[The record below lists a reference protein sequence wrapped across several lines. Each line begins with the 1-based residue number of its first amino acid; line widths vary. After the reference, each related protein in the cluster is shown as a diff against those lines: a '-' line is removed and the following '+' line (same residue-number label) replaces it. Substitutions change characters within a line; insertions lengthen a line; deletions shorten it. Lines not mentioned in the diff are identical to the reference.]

1 MRSELQPF
9 DFPQQRVPNSR
20 KKEEDWYASCCDWI
34 IAQGQAYRD
43 VAQLEIKYGIL
54 QGRIPDSFYKKILNP
69 YNATHEK
76 YTRFPATMR
85 NYDLMKGII
94 RRYVSEY
101 IKNPHDFIVGA
112 NNAEVVLARNAKL
125 RQQLQIIVQEK
136 IAAYI
141 QQSYQ
146 EWINQGN
153 DPQQFNPQT
162 SLDIEAFIKEFNENF
177 IDDIS
182 EQGQK
187 ILNVI
192 KDITE
197 DSLLYARAYF
207 DFVTIGEVYT
217 YTDVVG
223 NRLVKRVVSPRDA
236 FPINTDSIFRED
248 DDMFC
253 ERRKL
258 TYQQIMDEFDEYLDD
273 KQREFLN
280 TYYAKRSANVPV
292 ELSFAVYESYFPEVC
307 KKYTKE
313 ERELFKKDPNMMRDN
328 NADLY
333 DVWHVVWRGE
343 ARRCI
348 VTYVNIAGFIDTRI
362 EEDDYELNPSMGD
375 LSLDYVYEPQV
386 YECVRIGTR
395 NDAIYPYGAR
405 AIAYN
410 RGGKL
415 PYNGLNELLP
425 GFGKFSIVDIV
436 TPYQV
441 FYNIVAYHREMVLA
455 KNKLNILM
463 LAKSLLGKVPED
475 TIYKMLADGV
485 LYIDDTNDQG
495 MLRAQQVRMLQTN
508 IGDYINQLTNLLADI
523 KNSANE
529 QVDMTP
535 QRYGEIANSAGK
547 AVTEEAVAR
556 GSMGTVILEFVMDA
570 MRERDYSRDMDY
582 SKLAWIDGLD
592 TSYRDVDGNL
602 KYISL
607 DVNSHIYADYVIKA
621 KSSVKEQEKLN
632 QLQQYAF
639 SAAQNGDNMMAIA
652 AIEGDNVASIT
663 KLIKKYQEQKEAHE
677 EQLKQLD
684 QQTEQMRQQFEIQ
697 KIQAKGEEDRK
708 TKELEGYLDQQI
720 ELIRADANM
729 ISYNAEVGDANIE
742 SGLDRLNA
750 ARIRVEEEKVALERQ
765 RSILDTL
772 NKERDRQV
780 KMHDIDTK
788 LKIAKENKNRYDFMS
803 RSRAKTKSKTK
814 SKK

>member
-1 MRSELQPF
+1 MRSEFQMF

-20 KKEEDWYASCCDWI
+20 KKEADWYAACCDWV
-34 IAQGQAYRD
+34 IAQGQNNRD
-43 VAQLEIKYGIL
+43 SSQLEIKYGIL
-54 QGRIPDSFYKKILNP
+54 QGKIPDEFYKKILNP
-69 YNATHEK
+69 YNATNEK
-76 YTRFPATMR
+76 YKRFPATMR

-125 RQQLQIIVQEK
+125 RQELAVIVQQK
-136 IAAYI
+136 IAARI

-146 EWINQGN
+146 DWVNGGN

-162 SLDIEAFIKEFNENF
+162 ALDVEAFVQEFNENY

-182 EQGQK
+182 AQGQQ

-197 DSLLYARAYF
+197 DTLFYARAYF
-207 DFVTIGEVYT
+207 DFVTFGETYT
-217 YTDVVG
+217 YTDIVG
-223 NRLVKRVVSPRDA
+223 DKIVKRVVSPRDA
-236 FPINTDSIFRED
+236 FPVNTDNIFRED
-248 DDMFC
+248 DDMFA

-258 TYQQIMDEFDEYLDD
+258 TYQQIIDEFDEYLDD
-273 KQREFLN
+273 KQKEFLE
-280 TYYAKRSANVPV
+280 TYYAKHSANAPM
-292 ELSFAVYESYFPEVC
+292 ELAFNVYESYFPDVC
-307 KKYTKE
+307 KKYSKE
-313 ERELFKKDPNMMRDN
+313 DRELFKKEPNMMRDN
-328 NADLY
+328 NPDLY

-343 ARRCI
+343 VRRCI
-348 VTYVNIAGFIDTRI
+348 VTYVNEVGLIDTRI
-362 EEDDYELNPSMGD
+362 EEDDYELSTSTGD
-375 LSLDYVYEPQV
+375 VSLDYIYEPQV
-386 YECVRIGTR
+386 YECTRIGTR

-405 AIAYN
+405 AIAFN
-410 RGGKL
+410 RKGKL
-415 PYNGLNELLP
+415 PYNGINELLP

-441 FYNIVAYHREMVLA
+441 FYNIVAYHREMTLA

-463 LAKSLLGKVPED
+463 MAKSLLGVKPEE

-495 MLRAQQVRMLQTN
+495 MLRAQQVRILQTN
-508 IGDYINQLTNLLADI
+508 IGDYLNQLGNLLIEI
-523 KNSANE
+523 KQAASE

-547 AVTEEAVAR
+547 GVTEEAVMR
-556 GSMGTVILEFVMDA
+556 GSMGTVIIEFMMDC
-570 MRERDYSRDMDY
+570 MRERDYNRDMDY
-582 SKLAWIDGLD
+582 TKLAWVDGLD

-607 DVNSHIYADYVIKA
+607 DVDKHIYADYIIKA
-621 KSSVKEQEKLN
+621 KNSVKEQDKLR

-652 AIEGDNVASIT
+652 AIEGDNVATIT
-663 KLIKKYQEQKEAHE
+663 KLIKKYQEQKDAHE
-677 EQLKQLD
+677 KEVQQLEQQI
-684 QQTEQMRQQFEIQ
+684 EQMKQQFELQ
-697 KIQAKGEEDRK
+697 KIQVKGEEDRK

-729 ISYNAEVGDANIE
+729 ISYNAEVGDENKEA
-742 SGLDRLNA
+742 GLNRLDA
-750 ARIRVEEEKVALERQ
+750 ARARVEQEKVGIERQ
-765 RSILDTL
+765 RNILDTF

-788 LKIAKENKNRYDFMS
+788 LKIAKENKNRYDF
-803 RSRAKTKSKTK
+803 KSKAK

>member
-1 MRSELQPF
+1 MRSEFQMF

-20 KKEEDWYASCCDWI
+20 KKEADWYAACCDWV
-34 IAQGQAYRD
+34 IAQGQNNRD
-43 VAQLEIKYGIL
+43 SSQLEIKYGIL
-54 QGRIPDSFYKKILNP
+54 QGKIPDEFYKKILNP
-69 YNATHEK
+69 YNATNEK

-125 RQQLQIIVQEK
+125 RQELAIIVQQK
-136 IAAYI
+136 IAARI

-146 EWINQGN
+146 DWVNGGN

-162 SLDIEAFIKEFNENF
+162 ALDVEAFVQEFNENY

-182 EQGQK
+182 AQGQQ

-197 DSLLYARAYF
+197 DALFYARAYF
-207 DFVTIGEVYT
+207 DFVTFGEAYT
-217 YTDVVG
+217 YTDIVG
-223 NRLVKRVVSPRDA
+223 NKIVKRVVSPRDA
-236 FPINTDSIFRED
+236 FPVNTDNIFRED
-248 DDMFC
+248 DDMFA

-258 TYQQIMDEFDEYLDD
+258 TYQQIVDEFDEYLDD
-273 KQREFLN
+273 KQREFLE
-280 TYYAKRSANVPV
+280 TYYAKRSANAPM
-292 ELSFAVYESYFPEVC
+292 ELAFNVYESYFPDVC
-307 KKYTKE
+307 KKYSKE
-313 ERELFKKDPNMMRDN
+313 DRELFKKEPNMMRDN
-328 NADLY
+328 NPDLY
-333 DVWHVVWRGE
+333 DVWHVVWKGE
-343 ARRCI
+343 IRRCI
-348 VTYVNIAGFIDTRI
+348 VTYVNEVGLIDTRI
-362 EEDDYELNPSMGD
+362 EEDDYELSPSTGD
-375 LSLDYVYEPQV
+375 ISLDYIYEPQV
-386 YECVRIGTR
+386 YECTRIGTR

-410 RGGKL
+410 RKGKL
-415 PYNGLNELLP
+415 PYNGINELLP

-441 FYNIVAYHREMVLA
+441 FYNIVAYHREMTLA

-463 LAKSLLGKVPED
+463 MAKSLLGKKPEE
-475 TIYKMLADGV
+475 TIYKMLADGI

-495 MLRAQQVRMLQTN
+495 MLRAQQVRILQTN
-508 IGDYINQLTNLLADI
+508 IGDYLTQLGNLLAEI
-523 KNSANE
+523 KQAASE

-547 AVTEEAVAR
+547 GVTEEAVMR
-556 GSMGTVILEFVMDA
+556 GSMGTVIIEFMMDC
-570 MRERDYSRDMDY
+570 MRERDYNRDMDY
-582 SKLAWIDGLD
+582 TKLAWIDGLD

-607 DVNSHIYADYVIKA
+607 DVDKHIYADYIIKA
-621 KSSVKEQEKLN
+621 KNSVKEQDKLR

-652 AIEGDNVASIT
+652 AIEGDNVAIIT
-663 KLIKKYQEQKEAHE
+663 KLIKKYQEQKDAHE
-677 EQLKQLD
+677 KELQQLE
-684 QQTEQMRQQFEIQ
+684 QQTEQMKQEFELQ
-697 KIQAKGEEDRK
+697 KIQIKGEEDRK

-729 ISYNAEVGDANIE
+729 ISYNAEVGDENKEA
-742 SGLDRLNA
+742 GLNRLEA
-750 ARIRVEEEKVALERQ
+750 ARARVEQEKVGIERQ
-765 RSILDTL
+765 RNILDIF

-788 LKIAKENKNRYDFMS
+788 LKIAKENKNRYDF
-803 RSRAKTKSKTK
+803 KSKGK

>member
-1 MRSELQPF
+1 MRSEFQMF

-20 KKEEDWYASCCDWI
+20 KKEADWYAACCDWV
-34 IAQGQAYRD
+34 IAQGQNNRD
-43 VAQLEIKYGIL
+43 SSQLEIKYGIL
-54 QGRIPDSFYKKILNP
+54 QGKIPDEFYKKILNP
-69 YNATHEK
+69 YNATNEK

-125 RQQLQIIVQEK
+125 RQELAIIVQQK
-136 IAAYI
+136 IAARI

-146 EWINQGN
+146 DWVNGGN

-162 SLDIEAFIKEFNENF
+162 ALDVEAFVQEFNESY

-182 EQGQK
+182 AQGQQ

-197 DSLLYARAYF
+197 DALFYARAYF
-207 DFVTIGEVYT
+207 DFVTFGETYT
-217 YTDVVG
+217 YTDIVG
-223 NRLVKRVVSPRDA
+223 NKIVKRVVSPRDA
-236 FPINTDSIFRED
+236 FPVNTDNIFRED
-248 DDMFC
+248 DDMFA

-258 TYQQIMDEFDEYLDD
+258 TYQQIVDEFDDYLDD
-273 KQREFLN
+273 KQREFLE
-280 TYYAKRSANVPV
+280 TYYAKRSANAPV
-292 ELSFAVYESYFPEVC
+292 ELAFNVYESYFPDVC
-307 KKYTKE
+307 KKYSKE
-313 ERELFKKDPNMMRDN
+313 DRELFKKEPNMMRDN
-328 NADLY
+328 NPDLY

-343 ARRCI
+343 VRRCI
-348 VTYVNIAGFIDTRI
+348 VTYVNEVGLIDTRI
-362 EEDDYELNPSMGD
+362 EEDDYELSPSTGD
-375 LSLDYVYEPQV
+375 ISLDYIYEPQV
-386 YECVRIGTR
+386 YECTRIGTR

-410 RGGKL
+410 RKGKL
-415 PYNGLNELLP
+415 PYNGINELLP

-441 FYNIVAYHREMVLA
+441 FYNIVAYHREMTLA

-463 LAKSLLGKVPED
+463 MAKSLLGKKPEE
-475 TIYKMLADGV
+475 TIYKMLADGI

-495 MLRAQQVRMLQTN
+495 MLRAQQVRILQTN
-508 IGDYINQLTNLLADI
+508 IGDYLTQLGNLLAEI
-523 KNSANE
+523 KQAASE

-547 AVTEEAVAR
+547 GVTEEAVMR
-556 GSMGTVILEFVMDA
+556 GSMGTVIIEFMMDC
-570 MRERDYSRDMDY
+570 MRERDYNRDMDY
-582 SKLAWIDGLD
+582 TKLAWIDGLD

-607 DVNSHIYADYVIKA
+607 DVDKHIYADYIIKA
-621 KSSVKEQEKLN
+621 KNSVKEQDKLR

-652 AIEGDNVASIT
+652 AIEGDNVATIT
-663 KLIKKYQEQKEAHE
+663 KLIKKYQEQKDAHE
-677 EQLKQLD
+677 KELQQLE
-684 QQTEQMRQQFEIQ
+684 QQTEQMKQEFELQ

-729 ISYNAEVGDANIE
+729 ISYNAEVGDENKEA
-742 SGLDRLNA
+742 GLNRLEA
-750 ARIRVEEEKVALERQ
+750 ARARVEQEKVGIEKQ
-765 RSILDTL
+765 RNILDTF

-788 LKIAKENKNRYDFMS
+788 LKIAKENKNSYDF
-803 RSRAKTKSKTK
+803 KSKGK

>member
-1 MRSELQPF
+1 MRSEFQMF

-20 KKEEDWYASCCDWI
+20 KKEADWYAACCDWV
-34 IAQGQAYRD
+34 IAQGQNNRD
-43 VAQLEIKYGIL
+43 SSQLEIKYGIL
-54 QGRIPDSFYKKILNP
+54 QGKIPDEFYKKILNP
-69 YNATHEK
+69 YNATNEK

-125 RQQLQIIVQEK
+125 RQELAIIVQQK
-136 IAAYI
+136 IAARI

-146 EWINQGN
+146 DWVNGGN

-162 SLDIEAFIKEFNENF
+162 ALDVEAFVQEFNENY

-182 EQGQK
+182 AQGQQ

-197 DSLLYARAYF
+197 DTLFYARAYF
-207 DFVTIGEVYT
+207 DFVTFGEAYT
-217 YTDVVG
+217 YTDIVG
-223 NRLVKRVVSPRDA
+223 NKIVKRVVSPRDA
-236 FPINTDSIFRED
+236 FPVNTDNIFRED
-248 DDMFC
+248 DDMFA

-258 TYQQIMDEFDEYLDD
+258 TYQQIVDEFDEYLDD
-273 KQREFLN
+273 KQREFLE
-280 TYYAKRSANVPV
+280 TYYAKRSANAPM
-292 ELSFAVYESYFPEVC
+292 ELAFNVYESYFPDVC
-307 KKYTKE
+307 KKYSKE
-313 ERELFKKDPNMMRDN
+313 DRELFKKEPNMMRDN
-328 NADLY
+328 NPDLY

-343 ARRCI
+343 VRRCI
-348 VTYVNIAGFIDTRI
+348 VTYVNEVGLIDTRI
-362 EEDDYELNPSMGD
+362 EEDDYELSPSTGD
-375 LSLDYVYEPQV
+375 ISLDYIYEPQV
-386 YECVRIGTR
+386 YECTRIGTR

-410 RGGKL
+410 RKGKL
-415 PYNGLNELLP
+415 PYNGINELLP

-441 FYNIVAYHREMVLA
+441 FYNIVAYHREMTLA

-463 LAKSLLGKVPED
+463 MAKSLLGKKPEE
-475 TIYKMLADGV
+475 TIYKMLADGI

-495 MLRAQQVRMLQTN
+495 MLRAQQVRILQTN
-508 IGDYINQLTNLLADI
+508 IGDYLTQLGNLLAEI
-523 KNSANE
+523 KQAASE

-547 AVTEEAVAR
+547 GVTEEAVMR
-556 GSMGTVILEFVMDA
+556 GFMGTVIIEFMMDC
-570 MRERDYSRDMDY
+570 MRERDYNRDMDY
-582 SKLAWIDGLD
+582 TKLAWIDGLD

-607 DVNSHIYADYVIKA
+607 DVDKHIYADYIIKA
-621 KSSVKEQEKLN
+621 KNSVKEQDKLR

-652 AIEGDNVASIT
+652 AIEGDNVATIT
-663 KLIKKYQEQKEAHE
+663 KLIKKYQEQKDAHE
-677 EQLKQLD
+677 KELQQLE
-684 QQTEQMRQQFEIQ
+684 QQTEQMKQEFELQ

-729 ISYNAEVGDANIE
+729 ISYNAEVGNENKEA
-742 SGLDRLNA
+742 GLNRLEA
-750 ARIRVEEEKVALERQ
+750 ARARVEQEKVGIERQ
-765 RSILDTL
+765 RNILDTF

-788 LKIAKENKNRYDFMS
+788 LKIAKENKNSYDF
-803 RSRAKTKSKTK
+803 KSKGK

>member
-1 MRSELQPF
+1 MRSEFQMF

-20 KKEEDWYASCCDWI
+20 KKEADWYAACCDWV
-34 IAQGQAYRD
+34 IAQGQNNRD
-43 VAQLEIKYGIL
+43 SSQLEIKYGIL
-54 QGRIPDSFYKKILNP
+54 QGKIPDEFYKKILNP
-69 YNATHEK
+69 YNATNEK
-76 YTRFPATMR
+76 YKRFPATMR

-125 RQQLQIIVQEK
+125 RQELAVIVQQK
-136 IAAYI
+136 IAARI

-146 EWINQGN
+146 DWVNGGN

-162 SLDIEAFIKEFNENF
+162 ALDVEAFVQEFNENY

-182 EQGQK
+182 AQGQQ

-197 DSLLYARAYF
+197 DTLFYARAYF
-207 DFVTIGEVYT
+207 DFVTFGETYT
-217 YTDVVG
+217 YTDIVG
-223 NRLVKRVVSPRDA
+223 DKIVKRVVSPRDA
-236 FPINTDSIFRED
+236 FPVNTDNIFRED
-248 DDMFC
+248 DDMFA

-258 TYQQIMDEFDEYLDD
+258 TYQQIIDEFDEYLDD
-273 KQREFLN
+273 KQKEFLE
-280 TYYAKRSANVPV
+280 TYYAKHSANAPM
-292 ELSFAVYESYFPEVC
+292 ELAFNVYESYFPDVC
-307 KKYTKE
+307 KKYSKE
-313 ERELFKKDPNMMRDN
+313 DRELFKKEPNMMRDN
-328 NADLY
+328 NPDLY

-343 ARRCI
+343 VRRCI
-348 VTYVNIAGFIDTRI
+348 VTYVNEVGLIDTRI
-362 EEDDYELNPSMGD
+362 EEDDYELSPSTGD
-375 LSLDYVYEPQV
+375 VSLDYIYEPQV
-386 YECVRIGTR
+386 YECTRIGTR

-405 AIAYN
+405 AIAFN
-410 RGGKL
+410 RKGKL
-415 PYNGLNELLP
+415 PYNGINELLP

-441 FYNIVAYHREMVLA
+441 FYNIVAYHREMTLA

-463 LAKSLLGKVPED
+463 MAKSLLGVKPEE

-495 MLRAQQVRMLQTN
+495 MLRAQQVRILQTN
-508 IGDYINQLTNLLADI
+508 IGDYLNQLGNLLIEI
-523 KNSANE
+523 KQAASE
-529 QVDMTP
+529 QVDMPP

-547 AVTEEAVAR
+547 GVTEEAVMR
-556 GSMGTVILEFVMDA
+556 GSMGTVIIEFMMDC
-570 MRERDYSRDMDY
+570 MRERDYNRDMDY
-582 SKLAWIDGLD
+582 TKLAWVDGLD

-607 DVNSHIYADYVIKA
+607 DVDKHIYADYIIKA
-621 KSSVKEQEKLN
+621 KNSVKEQDKLR

-652 AIEGDNVASIT
+652 AIEGDNVATIT
-663 KLIKKYQEQKEAHE
+663 KLIKKYQEQKDAHE
-677 EQLKQLD
+677 KEVQQLEQQI
-684 QQTEQMRQQFEIQ
+684 EQMKQQFELQ

-729 ISYNAEVGDANIE
+729 INYNAEVGDENKEA
-742 SGLDRLNA
+742 GLNRLDA
-750 ARIRVEEEKVALERQ
+750 ARARVEQEKVGIERQ
-765 RSILDTL
+765 RNILDTF

-788 LKIAKENKNRYDFMS
+788 LKIAKENKNRYDF
-803 RSRAKTKSKTK
+803 KSKAK

>member
-1 MRSELQPF
+1 MRSDYQIF

-20 KKEEDWYASCCDWI
+20 KKEADWYASCCDWI
-34 IAQGQAYRD
+34 IAQGIGNRGAGSND
-43 VAQLEIKYGIL
+43 IEIKYGIL

-69 YNATHEK
+69 YNATQEK
-76 YTRFPATMR
+76 YKRFPATMR

-112 NNAEVVLARNAKL
+112 NNPEVVLARNAKL
-125 RQQLQIIVQEK
+125 RQELQVIVQQK
-136 IAAYI
+136 IAIRI

-146 EWINQGN
+146 EWVNGGN

-162 SLDIEAFIKEFNENF
+162 ALDVEAFVKEFNENY

-182 EQGQK
+182 AQGQSL
-187 ILNVI
+187 LNVI

-197 DSLLYARAYF
+197 DTLLYARAYF
-207 DFVTIGEVYT
+207 DFVSFGECYT
-217 YTDVVG
+217 YSDIVG
-223 NRLVKRVVSPRDA
+223 NKLVKRVVSPRDA
-236 FPINTDSIFRED
+236 FPINGDSIFRED

-258 TYQQIMDEFDEYLDD
+258 TYQQIVDEFDDYLDD

-280 TYYAKRSANVPV
+280 TYYAKRSANISTD
-292 ELSFAVYESYFPEVC
+292 LSFTVYENYFPDVC
-307 KKYTKE
+307 QKYSKE
-313 ERELFKKDPNMMRDN
+313 DRELFKTNPNMMRDN
-328 NADLY
+328 NSDLY

-343 ARRCI
+343 ERRAI
-348 VTYVNIAGFIDTRI
+348 VTYVNETGLIDSRIENDEYTLNTIAGDVSI
-362 EEDDYELNPSMGD
+362 EYI
-375 LSLDYVYEPQV
+375 YEPQV

-410 RGGKL
+410 RNGKL

-425 GFGKFSIVDIV
+425 GFGKFSIIDIV

-441 FYNIVAYHREMVLA
+441 FYNIVAYHREMVIA
-455 KNKLNILM
+455 KNKLNVLLI
-463 LAKSLLGKVPED
+463 AKSLLGKVPEE
-475 TIYKMLADGV
+475 TIYKMIADGV

-495 MLRAQQVRMLQTN
+495 MLRAQQVRMLQSN
-508 IGDYINQLTNLLADI
+508 IGEYITQLSNLLAEI
-523 KNSANE
+523 KQSANE

-547 AVTEEAVAR
+547 GVTEEAVIR
-556 GSMGTVILEFVMDA
+556 GSMGTVIIEFMMDCL
-570 MRERDYSRDMDY
+570 RERDYNRDLDY
-582 SKLAWIDGLD
+582 TKLAWIDGLD

-602 KYISL
+602 KYVSL
-607 DVNSHIYADYVIKA
+607 DVDSHIYADYIIKA
-621 KSSVKEQEKLN
+621 KNSIKEQSKLR

-652 AIEGDNVASIT
+652 AIEGDNVATIT
-663 KLIKKYQEQKEAHE
+663 KLIKKYQEQKDTHE
-677 EQLKQLD
+677 QQLKEVE
-684 QQTEQMRQQFEIQ
+684 QQTLQMEKQFELQ
-697 KIQAKGEEDRK
+697 KIQVKGEEDRK

-729 ISYNAEVGDANIE
+729 ISYNAEVSDESKTAGIERLNEARARVEQEKVNIE
-742 SGLDRLNA
+742 
-750 ARIRVEEEKVALERQ
+750 KQ
-765 RSILDTL
+765 RNILDTF

-780 KMHDIDTK
+780 KMYDIDTK
-788 LKIAKENKNRYDFMS
+788 LKIAKENKNHYDF
-803 RSRAKTKSKTK
+803 KSARK

>member
-1 MRSELQPF
+1 MRSEFQMF

-20 KKEEDWYASCCDWI
+20 KKEADWYAACCDWV
-34 IAQGQAYRD
+34 IAQGQNNRD
-43 VAQLEIKYGIL
+43 SSQLEIKYGIL
-54 QGRIPDSFYKKILNP
+54 QGKIPDEFYKKILNP
-69 YNATHEK
+69 YNATNEK
-76 YTRFPATMR
+76 YKRFPATMR

-125 RQQLQIIVQEK
+125 RQELAVIVQQK
-136 IAAYI
+136 IAARI

-146 EWINQGN
+146 DWVNGGN

-162 SLDIEAFIKEFNENF
+162 ALDVEAFVQEFNENY

-182 EQGQK
+182 AQGQQ

-197 DSLLYARAYF
+197 DTLFYARAYF
-207 DFVTIGEVYT
+207 DFVTFGETYT
-217 YTDVVG
+217 YTDIVG
-223 NRLVKRVVSPRDA
+223 DKIVKRVVSPRDA
-236 FPINTDSIFRED
+236 FPVNTDNIFRED
-248 DDMFC
+248 DDMFA

-258 TYQQIMDEFDEYLDD
+258 TYQQIIDEFDEYLDD
-273 KQREFLN
+273 KQKEFLE
-280 TYYAKRSANVPV
+280 TYYAKHSANAPM
-292 ELSFAVYESYFPEVC
+292 ELAFNVYESYFPDVC
-307 KKYTKE
+307 KKYSKE
-313 ERELFKKDPNMMRDN
+313 DRELFKKEPNMMRDN
-328 NADLY
+328 NPDLY

-343 ARRCI
+343 VRRCI
-348 VTYVNIAGFIDTRI
+348 VTYVNEVGLIDTRI
-362 EEDDYELNPSMGD
+362 EEDDYELSPSTGD
-375 LSLDYVYEPQV
+375 ISLDYIYEPQV
-386 YECVRIGTR
+386 YECTRIGTR

-405 AIAYN
+405 AIAFN
-410 RGGKL
+410 RKGKL
-415 PYNGLNELLP
+415 PYNGINELLP

-441 FYNIVAYHREMVLA
+441 FYNIVAYHREMTLA

-463 LAKSLLGKVPED
+463 MAKSLLGVKPEE

-495 MLRAQQVRMLQTN
+495 MLRAQQVRILQTN
-508 IGDYINQLTNLLADI
+508 IGDYLNQLGNLLIEI
-523 KNSANE
+523 KQAASE

-547 AVTEEAVAR
+547 GVTEEAVIR
-556 GSMGTVILEFVMDA
+556 GSMGTVIIEFMMDC
-570 MRERDYSRDMDY
+570 MRERDYNRDMDY
-582 SKLAWIDGLD
+582 TKLAWVDGLD

-607 DVNSHIYADYVIKA
+607 DVDKHIYADYIIKA
-621 KSSVKEQEKLN
+621 KNSVKEQDKLR

-652 AIEGDNVASIT
+652 AIEGDNVATIT
-663 KLIKKYQEQKEAHE
+663 KLIKKYQEQKDAHE
-677 EQLKQLD
+677 KEVQQLEQQI
-684 QQTEQMRQQFEIQ
+684 EQMKQQFELQ

-729 ISYNAEVGDANIE
+729 ISYNAEVGDENKEA
-742 SGLDRLNA
+742 GLNRLDA
-750 ARIRVEEEKVALERQ
+750 ARARVEQEKVGIERQ
-765 RSILDTL
+765 RNILDTF

-788 LKIAKENKNRYDFMS
+788 LKIAKENKNRYDF
-803 RSRAKTKSKTK
+803 KSKAK

>member
-1 MRSELQPF
+1 MRSEFQMF

-20 KKEEDWYASCCDWI
+20 KKEADWYAACCDWV
-34 IAQGQAYRD
+34 IAQGQNNRD
-43 VAQLEIKYGIL
+43 SSQLEIKYGIL
-54 QGRIPDSFYKKILNP
+54 QGKIPDEFYKKILNP
-69 YNATHEK
+69 YNATNEK
-76 YTRFPATMR
+76 YKRFPATMR

-125 RQQLQIIVQEK
+125 RQELAVIVQQK
-136 IAAYI
+136 IAARI

-146 EWINQGN
+146 DWVNGGN

-162 SLDIEAFIKEFNENF
+162 ALDVEAFVQEFNENY

-182 EQGQK
+182 AQGQQ

-197 DSLLYARAYF
+197 DTLFYARAYF
-207 DFVTIGEVYT
+207 DFVTFGETYT
-217 YTDVVG
+217 YTDIVG
-223 NRLVKRVVSPRDA
+223 DKIVKRVVSPRDA
-236 FPINTDSIFRED
+236 FPVNTDNIFRED
-248 DDMFC
+248 DDMFA

-258 TYQQIMDEFDEYLDD
+258 TYQQIIDEFDEYLDD
-273 KQREFLN
+273 KQKEFLE
-280 TYYAKRSANVPV
+280 TYYAKHSANAPM
-292 ELSFAVYESYFPEVC
+292 ELAFNVYESYFPDVC
-307 KKYTKE
+307 KKYSKE
-313 ERELFKKDPNMMRDN
+313 DRELFKKEPNMMRDN
-328 NADLY
+328 NPDLY

-343 ARRCI
+343 VRRCI
-348 VTYVNIAGFIDTRI
+348 VTYVNEVGLIDTRI
-362 EEDDYELNPSMGD
+362 EEDDYELSPSTGD
-375 LSLDYVYEPQV
+375 ISLDYIYEPQV
-386 YECVRIGTR
+386 YECTRIGTR

-405 AIAYN
+405 AIAFN
-410 RGGKL
+410 RKGKL
-415 PYNGLNELLP
+415 PYNGINELLP

-441 FYNIVAYHREMVLA
+441 FYNIVAYHREMTLA

-463 LAKSLLGKVPED
+463 MAKSLLGVKPEE

-495 MLRAQQVRMLQTN
+495 MLRAQQVRILQTN
-508 IGDYINQLTNLLADI
+508 IGDYLNQLGNLLIEI
-523 KNSANE
+523 KQAASE

-547 AVTEEAVAR
+547 GVTEEAVMR
-556 GSMGTVILEFVMDA
+556 GSMGTVIIEFMMDC
-570 MRERDYSRDMDY
+570 MRERDYNRDMDY
-582 SKLAWIDGLD
+582 TKLAWVDGLD

-607 DVNSHIYADYVIKA
+607 DVGKHIYADYIIKA
-621 KSSVKEQEKLN
+621 KNSVKEQDKLR

-652 AIEGDNVASIT
+652 AIEGDNVATIT
-663 KLIKKYQEQKEAHE
+663 KLIKKYQEQKDAHE
-677 EQLKQLD
+677 KEVQQLEQQI
-684 QQTEQMRQQFEIQ
+684 EQMKQQFELQ

-729 ISYNAEVGDANIE
+729 ISYNAEVGDENKEA
-742 SGLDRLNA
+742 GLNRLDA
-750 ARIRVEEEKVALERQ
+750 ARARVEQEKVGIERQ
-765 RSILDTL
+765 RNILDTF

-788 LKIAKENKNRYDFMS
+788 LKIAKENKNRYDF
-803 RSRAKTKSKTK
+803 KSKAK